1 MEAHADPEIFRL
13 RLGKALDF
21 EFHEDYIGSLFSIRG
36 PRETTALLD
45 IERAFNKLEKV
56 ALVRRKKT
64 GKPLVMIINGMHMVH
79 DDDVGKD
86 LLELLQQ
93 RAEGWAAA
101 GLVTMV
107 FNSDDYWY
115 DINPK
120 RPPVALVELGAR
132 LYRGQDLNVYLP
144 FCMGNNSPRST
155 VVLQAVFD
163 CGWHELKCTTGS
175 MNG

>member
-1 MEAHADPEIFRL
+1 VHNRSAMAENKSGLHCSIMEAHADPEIFRL

-36 PRETTALLD
+36 PRETTAMLD

-56 ALVRRKKT
+56 AIERREDLIRRKEPRR
-64 GKPLVMIINGMHMVH
+64 PLVMIINGMHMIH
-79 DDDVGKD
+79 DDEAGRA

-115 DINPK
+115 GTRLISMADI
-120 RPPVALVELGAR
+120 A
-132 LYRGQDLNVYLP
+132 Y
-144 FCMGNNSPRST
+144 
-155 VVLQAVFD
+155 
-163 CGWHELKCTTGS
+163 
-175 MNG
+175 

>member
-1 MEAHADPEIFRL
+1 MCSMMEAHADPEIFRL

-56 ALVRRKKT
+56 ALARRRRCR
-64 GKPLVMIINGMHMVH
+64 KPLVMIVNGMHMVH
-79 DDDVGKD
+79 DDDVGRD

-93 RAEGWAAA
+93 RAEAWAAA

-107 FNSDDYWY
+107 FNSDDYWCACSFFF
-115 DINPK
+115 PFWEEV
-120 RPPVALVELGAR
+120 RWMGRWGGGGGGGRLG
-132 LYRGQDLNVYLP
+132 
-144 FCMGNNSPRST
+144 
-155 VVLQAVFD
+155 
-163 CGWHELKCTTGS
+163 GWAGGRREGGL
-175 MNG
+175 